1 MNRET
6 VLEVVVKNIKLNVEG
21 IENSEID
28 PAKSI
33 ADLGASSLDIVEIVS
48 SSMRELNIRV
58 PRTEL
63 AGLKN
68 INQLVDLLAA
78 AKEKQL
84 VGAAAH

>member
-6 VLEVVVKNIKLNVEG
+6 VLEVVLKNIKLNVEG
-21 IENSEID
+21 FENSEID
-28 PAKSI
+28 PSRSI

-84 VGAAAH
+84 AGAA